1 MILKALSDMFCA
13 LLDKLIVV
21 SLPNFPGWAM
31 NAFQTA
37 QNYLVQGAGFLQ
49 ALFGTETY
57 RYLCLLFGF
66 SLAVHVAYQAY
77 DLVMWIL
84 KKVPLASI
92 QK

>member
-13 LLDKLIVV
+13 LLDNLIDV
-21 SLPNFPGWAM
+21 SLPNFPFWALD
-31 NAFQTA
+31 ALQTA

-49 ALFGTETY
+49 ALFGTQTY
-57 RYLCLLFGF
+57 QYLCLLFGF
-66 SLAVHVAYQAY
+66 SLAVHIAYQAY